1 MEAKDTLA
9 SIDDL
14 LIRGID
20 FNKPIGEW
28 LNKALEA
35 QAEISFKAG
44 EEEEYKKWVKAF
56 MKVGV
61 LIAEADTV
69 GIAIEEIKRAGTREM
84 VEWIITRF
92 ESYHGNPV
100 HTVEWETKLKEWGI
114 DD

>member
-1 MEAKDTLA
+1 MVAKGRVMSYLECQAAKLPVTPPYT
-9 SIDDL
+9 DDER
-14 LIRGID
+14 I
-20 FNKPIGEW
+20 
-28 LNKALEA
+28 A
-35 QAEISFKAG
+35 QAQDKISFMAG